1 MFYSFLGIHQKNL
14 CRVLVFS
21 CRNMLITFPK
31 KSAYHT
37 ADQSVGVKYVD
48 ETLEVFQVMWY
59 HEHMTWGIDRVL
71 DTANT

>member
-1 MFYSFLGIHQKNL
+1 
-14 CRVLVFS
+14 
-21 CRNMLITFPK
+21 MLITFPK

-71 DTANT
+71 DSANT